1 MGLNATQFARPVS
14 FRIVGGFLGAGKT
27 ATLLRPAR
35 AYVEKRK
42 PVGIVTNEQA
52 GVLVDSERICSL
64 RSRLPGGA
72 FVASWAASFAF
83 ISSDDCRSL
92 CKEYLSR
99 RNLPFFVVKLDVEMH
114 SMTNVMP

>member
-1 MGLNATQFARPVS
+1 
-14 FRIVGGFLGAGKT
+14 
-27 ATLLRPAR
+27 
-35 AYVEKRK
+35 
-42 PVGIVTNEQA
+42 
-52 GVLVDSERICSL
+52 
-64 RSRLPGGA
+64 LPDGA